1 MTDRD
6 IAPGRFVTVEGGE
19 GAGKST
25 QVRRLARWLHGRGI
39 ETVTTRE
46 PGGTPGAEAIRA
58 LLVTGDPD
66 RWDAAAEALL
76 ITAARRDHAE
86 KVIRPALARG
96 AWVLCDRFA
105 DSTLAYQ
112 GYAGGVPPDGLT
124 ALTRFA
130 VGDLTP
136 DLTVLLDLPAAEGL
150 RRAQARS
157 GERSGARAGARPAAE
172 SRFEERTLRFHES
185 VRDGFLDIARREPA
199 RCVVVD
205 AAAPAAAVARQVA
218 AAVGERLLSDG

>member
-1 MTDRD
+1 MADRKP
-6 IAPGRFVTVEGGE
+6 AAGRFITVEGGE

-25 QVRRLARWLHGRGI
+25 QIRRLAAWLDGRGV
-39 ETVTTRE
+39 ETVATRE

-58 LLVTGDPD
+58 LLVTGDTD

-76 ITAARRDHAE
+76 VTAARRDHAE
-86 KVIRPALARG
+86 KLIRPALARD

-112 GYAGGVPPDGLT
+112 GYAGGLPLDGLT
-124 ALTRFA
+124 ALARFA

-136 DLTVLLDLPAAEGL
+136 DLTVILDLPAEAGL
-150 RRAQARS
+150 
-157 GERSGARAGARPAAE
+157 ARAGRRMAAGPE
-172 SRFEERTLRFHES
+172 AETRFEGRDLRFHEA
-185 VRDGFLDIARREPA
+185 VRDGFLDIARREPT

-205 AAAPAAAVARQVA
+205 ATAPADAVARQIA
-218 AAVGERLLSDG
+218 AAVESRLLANG

>member
-1 MTDRD
+1 MT
-6 IAPGRFVTVEGGE
+6 APARATGRFIAAEGGE

-25 QVRRLARWLHGRGI
+25 QIRRLAAWLEGRGI

-58 LLVTGDPD
+58 LLVTGAPD
-66 RWDAAAEALL
+66 QWDAMTEALL
-76 ITAARRDHAE
+76 IAAARRDHAG

-112 GYAGGVPPDGLT
+112 GYAGGLPLDRLT
-124 ALTRFA
+124 ALTRLA

-136 DLTVLLDLPAAEGL
+136 DLTVILDLPVETGL
-150 RRAQARS
+150 
-157 GERSGARAGARPAAE
+157 ARAGRRAGQTMPDGPSAE
-172 SRFEERTLRFHES
+172 TRFEDRDLRFHEA

-205 AAAPAAAVARQVA
+205 AAAPVDEVARRIT
-218 AAVGERLLSDG
+218 AAVGERLLPDG